1 MAEGSE
7 RDELSQMRD
16 GNGGGGKSAFSKS
29 LPQNVEGT
37 GELCVLLVEGRRGK
51 VRGAM
56 WSMCD
61 DRVIAKF
68 QERVKTGYGRGSL
81 SDRETPSTTKDTKV
95 HGGLCLWHKRHPLL
109 EFLE

>member
-7 RDELSQMRD
+7 RDELSPMGD
-16 GNGGGGKSAFSKS
+16 GNGNARESAFSKS

-37 GELCVLLVEGRRGK
+37 GELCVLLVESRLGK
-51 VRGAM
+51 VRGRM

-68 QERVKTGYGRGSL
+68 Q
-81 SDRETPSTTKDTKV
+81 
-95 HGGLCLWHKRHPLL
+95 
-109 EFLE
+109 